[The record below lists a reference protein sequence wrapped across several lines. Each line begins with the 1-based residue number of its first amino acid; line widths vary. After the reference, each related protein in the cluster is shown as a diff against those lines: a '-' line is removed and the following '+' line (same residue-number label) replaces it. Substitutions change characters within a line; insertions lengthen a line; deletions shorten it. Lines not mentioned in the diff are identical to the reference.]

1 MFEDGVSP
9 FDFYL
14 KSLFCGISTSNLFSQ
29 LAWAPGKG
37 MKGREWKDYW
47 EVDYGVSY
55 IPWSKLSRDTDFDLL
70 EEGGMLDQET
80 MPDWLKSM
88 HFNRCTYLL

>member
-1 MFEDGVSP
+1 
-9 FDFYL
+9 
-14 KSLFCGISTSNLFSQ
+14 
-29 LAWAPGKG
+29 

-55 IPWSKLSRDTDFDLL
+55 IPWSKLTKDTDYDLL

-80 MPDWLKSM
+80 MPEWLKGERS
-88 HFNRCTYLL
+88 LLYEDESGKFSNLTH

>member
-1 MFEDGVSP
+1 
-9 FDFYL
+9 
-14 KSLFCGISTSNLFSQ
+14 
-29 LAWAPGKG
+29 

-55 IPWSKLSRDTDFDLL
+55 IPWSKLTHDTDYDLL

-80 MPDWLKSM
+80 MPEWLKSKDS
-88 HFNRCTYLL
+88 YLYT